1 MRTVAQGI
9 VRKMAI
15 VGLWCIQ
22 TLPAN
27 RPAMSEVIEMLE
39 KNLDELEVPQK
50 PYLSSPQNSTMLS
63 LNYNLS

>member
-1 MRTVAQGI
+1 
-9 VRKMAI
+9 
-15 VGLWCIQ
+15 
-22 TLPAN
+22 
-27 RPAMSEVIEMLE
+27 MSEVIEMLE

>member
-27 RPAMSEVIEMLE
+27 RPSMSEVIEMLE